1 MSDYVLR
8 WPLAYRPT
16 SAARSPPKGRGEALD
31 GQPGAPG
38 VSVRPS
44 CWDPRP
50 SALAVRTHGGH
61 TPGHLAYFRGRD
73 GVLITCDPD
82 QRQPSHH
89 NRDVGG
95 HPW

>member
-1 MSDYVLR
+1 MDSL
-8 WPLAYRPT
+8 
-16 SAARSPPKGRGEALD
+16 EH
-31 GQPGAPG
+31 PG
-38 VSVRPS
+38 VSVRPF

-82 QRQPSHH
+82 HGSH
-89 NRDVGG
+89 RATTAT
-95 HPW
+95 